1 MAGES
6 NAALASGCPCS
17 FLGARSR
24 ISSQRHC
31 APGFQIIGKGRKI
44 SRLYSVRMCQQ
55 SSPGSK
61 DVFHSVPEYVFPQ
74 NLDLPPVLPTN
85 KKRPYVRPIKLVL
98 RESRRRKKLGLIPH
112 FWDAP
117 RNGMLVERLIP
128 VAYEVMKQLGILEEG
143 VKKLMEVVPVQAC
156 SCCKDIHVGAS
167 GHLIRTCKGSG
178 CASRRG
184 AHAWIKAYPPDV
196 LVPTEC
202 YHILDRLA
210 SPIIHE
216 QRFSVPRLC
225 AITELCIQAGY
236 EHPDYP
242 VVRWARISGRQVGS
256 GRAQVAESRLL
267 KPYTGFPGDSG
278 HTAGRKD
285 STKEGRFVRKM
296 LRPGTDNTIF
306 GEPNEAE
313 DGDEELETTNR
324 EEDEEEEEDQ
334 VGGIEEEAQGSEESF
349 LEGRVFDPARDEI
362 VATAERTIEA
372 FHTVRKGIQLMMKKY
387 VVKACGYCP
396 EIHVGPRGHRVK
408 ICGAFK
414 HQQRDGKHGWQ
425 EAALSD
431 IFPPNFVWHVPS
443 GHSPALRPELRRYYG
458 QAPAVVELCV
468 QAGARVPVKW
478 KPFMRSDVVI
488 PDVEEKSVVC

>member
-1 MAGES
+1 
-6 NAALASGCPCS
+6 
-17 FLGARSR
+17 
-24 ISSQRHC
+24 
-31 APGFQIIGKGRKI
+31 
-44 SRLYSVRMCQQ
+44 MCQQ

-242 VVRWARISGRQVGS
+242 VVRWARISGRQ
-256 GRAQVAESRLL
+256 
-267 KPYTGFPGDSG
+267 
-278 HTAGRKD
+278 
-285 STKEGRFVRKM
+285 
-296 LRPGTDNTIF
+296 
-306 GEPNEAE
+306 
-313 DGDEELETTNR
+313 LETTNR